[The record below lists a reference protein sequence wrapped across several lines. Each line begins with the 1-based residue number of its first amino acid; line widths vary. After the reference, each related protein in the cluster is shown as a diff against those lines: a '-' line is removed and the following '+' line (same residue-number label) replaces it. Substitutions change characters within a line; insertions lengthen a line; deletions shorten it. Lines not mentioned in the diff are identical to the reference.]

1 MPDSAIGDIIVR
13 LTLGGNIR
21 VEDLAVILSA
31 SDTGTLR
38 YLHDTADEVRK
49 KTVGNAVLLRGII
62 ETSNICHQHC
72 RYCGLRK
79 ENTKIH
85 RYRMAEGEI
94 LAVAKKI
101 SACGI
106 STVVLQSGEDLMA
119 ADRICALIR
128 KIKEETDLFVTLSI
142 GERGYEDYR
151 AFRKAGADRYLLKH
165 ETASK
170 ALFESLRPG
179 SSYENR
185 RRCLLRLK
193 ELGYETGAGNLVG
206 LPGQDVNDL
215 AADLLYLRD
224 LPADM
229 IGIGPFIAH
238 PDTPLAEFPGGS
250 GEMTLKVV
258 SLARLLLPKA
268 NIPATTALGVLEK
281 DGRRKALLAG
291 ANVVMLDFT
300 PESYRIHYDIYPGK
314 THVATE
320 MDGYLEVLKKELQSI
335 GRTVGRDRPLE
346 SGLKNGFQ
354 AGPNKA

>member
-119 ADRICALIR
+119 GSHLRPDQKNQGGNGSFRYPVDR
-128 KIKEETDLFVTLSI
+128 
-142 GERGYEDYR
+142 GERLR
-151 AFRKAGADRYLLKH
+151 RLSRFQ
-165 ETASK
+165 
-170 ALFESLRPG
+170 ES
-179 SSYENR
+179 R
-185 RRCLLRLK
+185 RR
-193 ELGYETGAGNLVG
+193 
-206 LPGQDVNDL
+206 
-215 AADLLYLRD
+215 
-224 LPADM
+224 
-229 IGIGPFIAH
+229 
-238 PDTPLAEFPGGS
+238 
-250 GEMTLKVV
+250 
-258 SLARLLLPKA
+258 SLSP
-268 NIPATTALGVLEK
+268 
-281 DGRRKALLAG
+281 
-291 ANVVMLDFT
+291 
-300 PESYRIHYDIYPGK
+300 
-314 THVATE
+314 
-320 MDGYLEVLKKELQSI
+320 
-335 GRTVGRDRPLE
+335 
-346 SGLKNGFQ
+346 Q
-354 AGPNKA
+354 A